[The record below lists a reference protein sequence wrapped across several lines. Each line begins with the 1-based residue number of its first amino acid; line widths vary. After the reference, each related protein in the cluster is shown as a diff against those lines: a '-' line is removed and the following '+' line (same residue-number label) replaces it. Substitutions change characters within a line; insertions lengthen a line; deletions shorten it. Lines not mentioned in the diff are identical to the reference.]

1 VKWVSLRSKI
11 YVTGLIMGTL
21 AWTASLTPVLSFLS
35 LSLFHVSPLFLLFF
49 SSTLGQRWRFPLS
62 TLFLFFLA
70 LHTVSLGM
78 RSRGTFPFGI
88 TVEGGKKESADDFE
102 RLYERKRTQMK
113 QTGGMERR
121 STGPSSSFSLTDT
134 STSFF
139 SICHTPGPCLLATI
153 ALQSPLHTVGTGAYT
168 QKQLGRWFSMLPPTP
183 SGPYAHGL
191 LSVLFPWVSQ
201 MYTGVVLSFHCRI
214 S

>member
-35 LSLFHVSPLFLLFF
+35 LSLSRLSSLFALLWQYSGTAMAFSPFHS
-49 SSTLGQRWRFPLS
+49 FP
-62 TLFLFFLA
+62 FFFLA

-78 RSRGTFPFGI
+78 HSRGTFPFGI

-113 QTGGMERR
+113 QREGWRGGLRAPLLL
-121 STGPSSSFSLTDT
+121 SLSQTHLLFFFPSVTR
-134 STSFF
+134 
-139 SICHTPGPCLLATI
+139 PGPVFLPPSRS
-153 ALQSPLHTVGTGAYT
+153 SPLST
-168 QKQLGRWFSMLPPTP
+168 Q
-183 SGPYAHGL
+183 
-191 LSVLFPWVSQ
+191 
-201 MYTGVVLSFHCRI
+201 
-214 S
+214 